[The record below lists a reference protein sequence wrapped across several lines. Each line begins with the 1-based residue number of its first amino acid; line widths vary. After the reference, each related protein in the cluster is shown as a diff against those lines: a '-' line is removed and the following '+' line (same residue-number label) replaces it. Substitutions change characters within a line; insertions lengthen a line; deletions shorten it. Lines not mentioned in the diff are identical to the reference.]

1 MRAAELGNTAM
12 VFSKFKNYDTGLVD
26 TDKGTILTMADDE
39 SIDFMV
45 RNLVLSNDYSTA
57 VLFIEKLGL
66 SEKFLNFENK
76 KLSIKDA
83 KKLIDKMAD
92 ILVTT
97 NLQNKIITEETAK
110 LDESFENSDD
120 YVQRIDNVK
129 KAIIKRAK
137 GLGRRNNLSCVLEK
151 LDGAKDMIAL
161 NPDIAK
167 SVFINEMLSD
177 ALDNIGRMA
186 NEDIAKIQTSLD
198 EYTTLYNL
206 IQKIDTTTN
215 AKSTQLKEELIA
227 KFDEIMKYNNQK
239 LTGAA
244 QGSDDIEISYED

>member
-167 SVFINEMLSD
+167 SVFITRCFQMRSTISAEWQM
-177 ALDNIGRMA
+177 
-186 NEDIAKIQTSLD
+186 KILLK
-198 EYTTLYNL
+198 YKLRLMN
-206 IQKIDTTTN
+206 
-215 AKSTQLKEELIA
+215 TQLCI
-227 KFDEIMKYNNQK
+227 I
-239 LTGAA
+239 
-244 QGSDDIEISYED
+244 

>member
-1 MRAAELGNTAM
+1 
-12 VFSKFKNYDTGLVD
+12 
-26 TDKGTILTMADDE
+26 
-39 SIDFMV
+39 
-45 RNLVLSNDYSTA
+45 
-57 VLFIEKLGL
+57 
-66 SEKFLNFENK
+66 
-76 KLSIKDA
+76 
-83 KKLIDKMAD
+83 
-92 ILVTT
+92 
-97 NLQNKIITEETAK
+97 
-110 LDESFENSDD
+110 
-120 YVQRIDNVK
+120 
-129 KAIIKRAK
+129 
-137 GLGRRNNLSCVLEK
+137 
-151 LDGAKDMIAL
+151 
-161 NPDIAK
+161 
-167 SVFINEMLSD
+167 MLSD

>member
-1 MRAAELGNTAM
+1 
-12 VFSKFKNYDTGLVD
+12 
-26 TDKGTILTMADDE
+26 MADDE

-227 KFDEIMKYNNQK
+227 KFDEIMKYNNQ
-239 LTGAA
+239 T
-244 QGSDDIEISYED
+244 